1 MISVGTNALASSIV
15 LALRPRPLNAPLT
28 DRRGFLTEL
37 KSKLPES
44 LRELQQGA
52 IAPVDLAQAAIGPGM
67 AIFSKYSRVIEPAGG
82 DMGVRE
88 ALQQINVVLDEVLS
102 QQEGEFDRETR
113 WCLAWFE
120 AHGFET
126 GNYGEA
132 ETLANAKSASVAAL
146 ARSGVLSSGAGK
158 VRLFAPADLPADYDP
173 MTDDLV
179 SLWEVT
185 LNMARALG
193 EQGGGLAEAGRILAR
208 AEERGFDMAPAHEL
222 AYRLFALTEK
232 KGLVR
237 PGIVFNA
244 LGSSWPELRAAAKAS
259 ADAQPTRTV
268 AGTFD
273 FDALNED

>member
-1 MISVGTNALASSIV
+1 MVSIGTNALASSIV
-15 LALRPRPLNAPLT
+15 LALRPRPVDAPII
-28 DRRGFLTEL
+28 DRRGFLAEL
-37 KSKLPES
+37 KSTLPEA

-67 AIFSKYSRVIEPAGG
+67 AIFSKYSQVIESAGG

-102 QQEGEFDRETR
+102 QQEGDFDSDTR
-113 WCLAWFE
+113 WCLAWFDG
-120 AHGFET
+120 HGFEA

-158 VRLFAPADLPADYDP
+158 VRLFAPADLAPAYDP
-173 MTDDLV
+173 MTDDRV
-179 SLWEVT
+179 SLWEIT
-185 LNMARALG
+185 LHMARALG

-222 AYRLFALTEK
+222 AYRLFALSEK
-232 KGLVR
+232 KGLVL
-237 PGIVFNA
+237 PGILFNA
-244 LGSSWPELRAAAKAS
+244 LGSSWPELRAAAKAVVE
-259 ADAQPTRTV
+259 AQPRKTV
-268 AGTFD
+268 AGAFD
-273 FDALNED
+273 FDALGED

>member
-1 MISVGTNALASSIV
+1 M
-15 LALRPRPLNAPLT
+15 R
-28 DRRGFLTEL
+28 
-37 KSKLPES
+37 
-44 LRELQQGA
+44 
-52 IAPVDLAQAAIGPGM
+52 
-67 AIFSKYSRVIEPAGG
+67 
-82 DMGVRE
+82 VRE

-102 QQEGEFDRETR
+102 QQEDDFDRQTR

-120 AHGFET
+120 GHGFEA

-158 VRLFAPADLPADYDP
+158 VRLFPPADLPANYDP
-173 MTDDLV
+173 MIDDLV
-179 SLWEVT
+179 SLWEIT
-185 LNMARALG
+185 LHMARALG
-193 EQGGGLAEAGRILAR
+193 DQGGGLAEAGRILAR

-232 KGLVR
+232 KGLVQ
-237 PGIVFNA
+237 PGILFNA

-259 ADAQPTRTV
+259 ADAAPTRTV

-273 FDALNED
+273 FDSLNED